1 MKLDHTLDQV
11 KAELISREPIFHRP
25 ELGTTRAD
33 FDRMMAP
40 EFHEV
45 GASGRRY
52 SRDFVL
58 DLLEQRHSRPQED
71 VLEASDFECLW
82 LGGESYLITYD
93 LLQDDVRRT
102 RRSTIWRKYEG
113 DWLIVFHQ
121 GTLVQDDQKNN

>member
-11 KAELISREPIFHRP
+11 KAELIAREPIFHRS
-25 ELGTTRAD
+25 EFGTTRAD

-58 DLLEQRHSRPQED
+58 DALEQRHSEPHED
-71 VLEASDFECLW
+71 VLEPSNFDCLW

-93 LLQDDVRRT
+93 LLQDGTRRT
-102 RRSTIWRKYEG
+102 RRSTIWRKGEG
-113 DWLIVFHQ
+113 GWLIVFHQ
-121 GTLVQDDQKNN
+121 GTLVQDDPKK